1 MALQG
6 LVRDYMIEDV
16 FTVKPEDNVQK
27 AIETIVKGIDQLPVI
42 DDKRQ
47 LVGMITW
54 RDISEKVILK
64 DQIPNEVK
72 VKEVMETKI
81 ITLSPRDPVR
91 KALGLLTVRKFSL
104 PVVENRKLIGLLSFM
119 DVLKS
124 YLDAVSTH

>member
-1 MALQG
+1 MVLQG

-16 FTVKPEDNVQK
+16 FTVKPEDNVLK
-27 AIETIVKGIDQLPVI
+27 TIRTIVEGIDQLPVI
-42 DDKRQ
+42 DDKGQ

-91 KALGLLTVRKFSL
+91 KALRLLTVRKFSL

-119 DVLKS
+119 DVLKP